1 MIRAGIPSIASL
13 ATLASY
19 EHHAHHGGEDEHEEE
34 QEEHHG
40 VQDGAELPL
49 YEIDEIEPGLLVH
62 LGLDRPRP
70 RTGRVAAADGNREN
84 PGKEKGQS
92 LVPFSSEESLELG
105 RWLARPT
112 EARCGAVAKVFE
124 REERADPH
132 ELGSLLVQ
140 PLAPSRVHA
149 VRLHLARQDAGLGAR
164 EHSHSWRAR
173 VQILLLP
180 EFKNEKV
187 KMMESENAGGLMNQ
201 GLSQS
206 MDCNHEVVGVRATC
220 LPSCS

>member
-1 MIRAGIPSIASL
+1 MIGAGIPSIASL

-49 YEIDEIEPGLLVH
+49 YEIDEIKTGLLLH

-112 EARCGAVAKVFE
+112 EARCGAVAKMFE

-164 EHSHSWRAR
+164 EHSWRAGARADSPPPAR
-173 VQILLLP
+173 VQ
-180 EFKNEKV
+180 KRKTKKM
-187 KMMESENAGGLMNQ
+187 KMMETAGLM
-201 GLSQS
+201 
-206 MDCNHEVVGVRATC
+206 MERANRWIVITRWWG
-220 LPSCS
+220 